1 MAPTSGDGLD
11 ELAEEMESPATPEVG
26 SRRSREQKRLAA
38 AQSLGA
44 DLDATDLRGKV
55 RHGVG
60 WKLATVVLGQG
71 SEALVSIL
79 LAHLLLPTDF
89 GLAGLAIIFG
99 GLALGLSDI
108 GLGAAIIQRKSLT
121 EEDISTVFWVTAM
134 VGVALTVLGIGFS
147 PLVADFFSNPQV
159 MPLFAVLSI
168 SFLFASLG
176 QTQRALLTRQM
187 SFRSLELRNIAATL
201 AGAIAALLVALAG
214 FGAWAIIAQVVFTSV
229 VSTLMLWTVSPW
241 RPRMTFSRERFRTLG
256 GFGFKTLMMRNLVWV
271 NLNSDNLLVGRFL
284 GSTALGIY
292 SVAYNLM
299 VLPSSNITG
308 PLRDVLY
315 AAFARLQHDA
325 HRLGEAWLRVNNVA
339 GSVLVP
345 AFLGLAAVAPDF
357 VPVVLGSRWHAAIP
371 VLQLLCLGG
380 AVGSL
385 QAFNGQ
391 VYQALGRPGLFLR
404 FTCFATA
411 VMVSA
416 FIVGL
421 KWGVVGVAGSYA
433 VARTIMLIVNSVQM
447 SRLMDFD
454 LWRMTRSYLAV
465 FCRAG
470 AMGAVVFAA
479 RSALLHL
486 GAPVGVRL
494 VVLIVSGTLVYLAL
508 TFLFAPA
515 VVRDVR
521 EGLLRRRVATA

>member
-1 MAPTSGDGLD
+1 MAPARGDGLD
-11 ELAEEMESPATPEVG
+11 EIAEEVPDPATPDCG
-26 SRRSREQKRLAA
+26 SKLPSERKQLTA
-38 AQSLGA
+38 AQSIGA
-44 DLDATDLRGKV
+44 DLDASDLRGKV

-79 LAHLLLPTDF
+79 LARLLLPHDF
-89 GLAGLAIIFG
+89 GLAGLALIFG
-99 GLALGLSDI
+99 GLALGFSDV

-121 EEDISTVFWVTAM
+121 EEDCSTVFWVTAM
-134 VGVALTVLGIGFS
+134 VGITLTLLGVGFS
-147 PLVADFFSNPQV
+147 PLIADFFSNPQV

-168 SFLFASLG
+168 SFVFASLG
-176 QTQRALLTRQM
+176 QTQRALLTREM
-187 SFRSLELRNIAATL
+187 RFRSLELRNITATV
-201 AGAIAALLVALAG
+201 AGAVAALLVALAG
-214 FGAWAIIAQVVFTSV
+214 FGAWAIIAQVVFTTA

-241 RPRMTFSRERFRTLG
+241 RPRMVFSRERFRTLG
-256 GFGFKTLMMRNLVWV
+256 GFGVKTLGMRNLVWV
-271 NLNSDNLLVGRFL
+271 NLNADNLLVGRFL
-284 GSTALGIY
+284 GSTPLGIY
-292 SVAYNLM
+292 SIAYNLM

-315 AAFARLQHDA
+315 AAFARLQHDSR
-325 HRLGEAWLRVNNVA
+325 RLGEAWLRVNNVA

-357 VPVVLGSRWHAAIP
+357 VPAVLGPKWHEAIP

-391 VYQALGRPGLFLR
+391 VYQALGKPGLFLR

-416 FIVGL
+416 FVVGL
-421 KWGVVGVAGSYA
+421 KWGVVGVAASYA

-447 SRLMDFD
+447 SRLLDFD
-454 LWRMTRSYLAV
+454 LWRMTRSYLAIL
-465 FCRAG
+465 CRAA
-470 AMGAVVFAA
+470 AMGMVVFAA
-479 RSALLHL
+479 RRALLDFGL
-486 GAPVGVRL
+486 PVGVRL
-494 VVLIVSGTLVYLAL
+494 VVLIVGGTLAYLAL
-508 TFLFAPA
+508 TLLFAPE
-515 VVRDVR
+515 VVRDLR
-521 EGLLRRRVATA
+521 DGLLRRRVATA